1 MEDKTIAMEEITTLT
16 LLVKT
21 ITHSIIWNF
30 SHFISYQLRIVIA
43 WSHESD
49 RDHATGRVCW
59 GVGAAILSSKPN
71 ACVDALGILKCFV
84 N

>member
-1 MEDKTIAMEEITTLT
+1 M
-16 LLVKT
+16 
-21 ITHSIIWNF
+21 
-30 SHFISYQLRIVIA
+30 IA

-49 RDHATGRVCW
+49 RDHATGQVCW